1 MIIPTDRELRRA
13 ASRLLHQL
21 RYDRRVRWFARF
33 HGRWLP
39 MTAIYRRAAG
49 LRTCHT
55 YRAQGALE
63 TLGVRVR
70 RFNSATARRLQL
82 EVIAGE

>member
-1 MIIPTDRELRRA
+1 MTVPTDRDLRCA
-13 ASRLLHQL
+13 ARGLLLQL
-21 RYDRRVRWFARF
+21 HYDRRVRWFARF

-39 MTAIYRRAAG
+39 MTAIYRKAAG

-63 TLGVRVR
+63 ILGVRVC
-70 RFNSATARRLQL
+70 RFNRATARRLQL
-82 EVIAGE
+82 KVIADQ

>member
-13 ASRLLHQL
+13 ASRLLPQL
-21 RYDRRVRWFARF
+21 RYGRRVRWFARF

-39 MTAIYRRAAG
+39 MTGIYLRAAG

-55 YRAQGALE
+55 YRAQGALK

-70 RFNSATARRLQL
+70 R
-82 EVIAGE
+82 GE